1 MSSQIVAVFSG
12 FRNEHLKKMIEEI
25 YGRVSSSI
33 SKYTTHLIV
42 KDMLKA
48 GKKIEEA
55 KDNGIIVMTL
65 DEFLTHYH
73 MRLPEK
79 IKIKKTA
86 ITKKNENSSS
96 SDEQPENESPEKN
109 TKIKTLKTLKTKKY
123 TNEIIESQDEE
134 EEDEIAIDVTQKKIV
149 KSKKIINNTQT
160 PNKDV
165 SELKTE
171 IEIIKS
177 QMSNLHEKMM
187 SLEIA
192 ISKLS

>member
-79 IKIKKTA
+79 IKVKKTA
-86 ITKKNENSSS
+86 ITKKMKTQVHLMNN
-96 SDEQPENESPEKN
+96 QKTNHLR
-109 TKIKTLKTLKTKKY
+109 KILKLKLLRLLRL
-123 TNEIIESQDEE
+123 
-134 EEDEIAIDVTQKKIV
+134 
-149 KSKKIINNTQT
+149 KSTR
-160 PNKDV
+160 
-165 SELKTE
+165 
-171 IEIIKS
+171 
-177 QMSNLHEKMM
+177 M
-187 SLEIA
+187 
-192 ISKLS
+192 KL

>member
-1 MSSQIVAVFSG
+1 
-12 FRNEHLKKMIEEI
+12 
-25 YGRVSSSI
+25 
-33 SKYTTHLIV
+33 
-42 KDMLKA
+42 MLKA